1 MEKKKTIYWIRHG
14 ESCANIVRNNSILVH
29 DKQHAHQV
37 ESDKINDDDEIPYI
51 QDIKPK
57 DSGFKDIKKDLLN
70 KDNSRLFDQT
80 TYNNMRVDGDKTGEM
95 TSVMYHPPLS
105 SNGINQVIKMTSEL
119 PETFKNIDP
128 ENVLYVSSATLRT
141 IMTGLIFLKE
151 KIKNNITNS
160 KLLVIYPYIN
170 EELSSKVT
178 SVDKDDRKDL
188 KQVQGDFGIPHEII
202 KDVVKLGINYLL
214 KYTDVFINSNVDDI
228 MKCIDFD
235 IYINH
240 CNSKP
245 ELNPYLQ
252 NISKF
257 KELLNENNNENKDVV
272 AFVHFK
278 VILKEIKDY
287 VKNAPQNE
295 KPNPD
300 SGDNTSIWKEEMNKE
315 GIIQSFKLLY
325 PGAKT
330 RLFNSFDN
338 RVNSKDK
345 VPEENNT
352 ICYMNNDGENEE
364 ALIHNVSLLYKDLYT
379 NNTESSINK
388 FNYMSPDNTKI
399 STPKEQNPKEPKEP
413 KPNGGN
419 RRKRRTQK
427 RKYNKKYTKKMYNKN
442 KNKNKNKK
450 NKKSKNKRNKPKR
463 ITRRKNN

>member
-1 MEKKKTIYWIRHG
+1 MEENKTIYWIRHG
-14 ESCANIVRNNSILVH
+14 ESCANIVRDNSTLVH

-37 ESDKINDDDEIPYI
+37 ESDKINDDDEIKYI
-51 QDIKPK
+51 KDIEPK
-57 DSGFKDIKKDLLN
+57 DSGFEDIKKDLLK
-70 KDNSRLFDQT
+70 KDNSRLFDQA
-80 TYNNMRVDGDKTGEM
+80 TYDNMRVAGDNSGEM

-119 PETFKNIDP
+119 PETFENIDP
-128 ENVLYVSSATLRT
+128 EIVLYVSSATLRT

-178 SVDKDDRKDL
+178 SVSEDVRKDL
-188 KQVQGDFGIPHEII
+188 KKVQGDFGIPHEII

-214 KYTDVFINSNVDDI
+214 KYTDVFINYNVDDI
-228 MKCIDFD
+228 MECIDFD
-235 IYINH
+235 IYIKH
-240 CNSKP
+240 CESNP
-245 ELNPYLQ
+245 EPNPYLQ

-287 VKNAPQNE
+287 VKNASQNE
-295 KPNPD
+295 KPNPDPD
-300 SGDNTSIWKEEMNKE
+300 SGDNTSIWKEEMNDK

-352 ICYMNNDGENEE
+352 ICYMKKDDKNEE
-364 ALIHNVSLLYKDLYT
+364 ALIHNVSLLYEDLYK
-379 NNTESSINK
+379 NKESSINT
-388 FNYMSPDNTKI
+388 FDYMSPDNTRI
-399 STPKEQNPKEPKEP
+399 STPKPKL
-413 KPNGGN
+413 PNGGN

-427 RKYNKKYTKKMYNKN
+427 RKYNKKYTKKTYNKN
-442 KNKNKNKK
+442 KKNKNKK

>member
-1 MEKKKTIYWIRHG
+1 
-14 ESCANIVRNNSILVH
+14 
-29 DKQHAHQV
+29 
-37 ESDKINDDDEIPYI
+37 
-51 QDIKPK
+51 
-57 DSGFKDIKKDLLN
+57 
-70 KDNSRLFDQT
+70 
-80 TYNNMRVDGDKTGEM
+80 
-95 TSVMYHPPLS
+95 MYHPPLS

-119 PETFKNIDP
+119 PGTFKNIDP

-151 KIKNNITNS
+151 KIKKNITNS

-178 SVDKDDRKDL
+178 SVSEDDRKDL

-214 KYTDVFINSNVDDI
+214 KYTDVFIDSNVDDNKVDDSNVDDNKVDDI
-228 MKCIDFD
+228 MKCIDFE
-235 IYINH
+235 IYIKH
-240 CNSKP
+240 CESTP
-245 ELNPYLQ
+245 EPNPYLQ

-257 KELLNENNNENKDVV
+257 KELLNENNNKNKDVV

-287 VKNAPQNE
+287 VNNAPKNE
-295 KPNPD
+295 NENPNPD

-325 PGAKT
+325 SGAKT

-379 NNTESSINK
+379 NKTESSINK
-388 FNYMSPDNTKI
+388 FNYMSPDNTRI
-399 STPKEQNPKEPKEP
+399 STPKPPKEQKEPKEP
-413 KPNGGN
+413 EPPNGGN

-427 RKYNKKYTKKMYNKN
+427 RKYNKKYTKKMYNNKKNNKKN
-442 KNKNKNKK
+442 KNKNK
-450 NKKSKNKRNKPKR
+450 KKSKNKRNKPKR
-463 ITRRKNN
+463 VTRRKNN